1 METEWKF
8 RTKLPSIPHS
18 ALASE
23 EDMTAYIQGMKW
35 DTFVENLKTA
45 GVPEE
50 LASQIEAALQSVTD
64 SMSAAETGTTAA
76 DGSMTE
82 DPAAD
87 AATAEPAP
95 GRR

>member
-1 METEWKF
+1 M
-8 RTKLPSIPHS
+8 
-18 ALASE
+18 ASE

-35 DTFVENLKTA
+35 DTFVDNLKTA

-95 GRR
+95 AEDNTAEPAPEETEAVA